1 MDKKLSPIPDYEDLY
16 WVDLQTGFVYNK
28 SGHQIKPICTD
39 KGMLVE
45 LRKYGQRERVLIAE
59 IIAKT
64 SGGTK

>member
-1 MDKKLSPIPDYEDLY
+1 MDNKLSPIPGYEDLY

-28 SGHQIKPICTD
+28 SEHQIKPIYTD

-45 LRKYGQRERVLIAE
+45 LRKYGQRERIPVAD

-64 SGGTK
+64 LGGIK